1 MADAFLRLSAN
12 DRRDALGVAADR
24 SGRPAHLLEKD
35 VWVVWALAALYGSP
49 LGEHLV
55 FKGGTS
61 LSKAYKVIRRF
72 SEDVDLTYDIRAIA
86 PDLAGADGEALPKT
100 RSEERRWSSEVRQ
113 RLPEWVAAS
122 AQPVIAN
129 ALAAEALA
137 AAIRV
142 EGEKLFIDYEATA
155 RGSGYV
161 APSVTLE
168 FGARSTGEP
177 ASLRDVICDASGL
190 IEGVKFPT
198 ARPRVMHAER
208 TFWEKATAIHVF
220 CMQERLRGD
229 RFARHWHDVARLD
242 EAGIAAVAFAD
253 RDLARAVARHKNMF
267 FAEKAADRG
276 SPIDYAAAVGGG
288 LRLVPAGEALK
299 VLEEDYVR
307 MVEDGLLLEDAEPF
321 EALIVGWSQFMGL
334 PVIEIQRLSCCKISG
349 LIHNLWNWRRV

>member
-1 MADAFLRLSAN
+1 MAETFLGLSTR

-35 VWVVWALAALYGSP
+35 VWVVWALATLYASP

-86 PDLAGADGEALPKT
+86 PDLVGSDDEALPKT
-100 RSEERRWSSEVRQ
+100 RSEEKRWSSEVRQ
-113 RLPEWVAAS
+113 RLPGWVASS

-129 ALAAEALA
+129 ALSGEGSA
-137 AAIRV
+137 AAVRA

-155 RGSGYV
+155 TGSGYV
-161 APSVTLE
+161 APIVMLE
-168 FGARSTGEP
+168 FGAQSTGEP
-177 ASLRDVICDASGL
+177 ASLRDIGCDAADL
-190 IEGVKFPT
+190 VEGVAFPT

-220 CMQERLRGD
+220 CRQERLRGD
-229 RFARHWHDVARLD
+229 RFARHWHDVVRLD
-242 EAGIAAVAFAD
+242 EAEFSAAAFAD
-253 RDLARAVARHKNMF
+253 RDLANAVARHKTMF
-267 FAEKAADRG
+267 FAEKAADR
-276 SPIDYAAAVGGG
+276 SIIDYAAAVTGG
-288 LRLVPAGEALK
+288 LQLVPAGDGAKALA
-299 VLEEDYVR
+299 EDYAR

-321 EALIVGWSQFMGL
+321 DALMAQCADITARANGAG
-334 PVIEIQRLSCCKISG
+334 K
-349 LIHNLWNWRRV
+349 